1 MKSFES
7 FCEYVR
13 QKVVDGYNIV
23 YMSRLKDEFL
33 KRVRAI
39 DNEDASNY
47 KTFRLKKRLQDR
59 FPQLVFHKPRRRF
72 TSEIVYAEDMNQ
84 GSSNIG
90 ADRAFFRAPQGYRRA
105 PQGYRRA
112 PQASIGR
119 RKGTAGRRKPPQ
131 GASRVPQGAA
141 SLHRAPQASTG
152 RRKGTAG
159 RRKGTAG
166 RRKPPQGAALISMRE
181 RRALIGRKAYVH
193 PVTYAIPVL

>member
-119 RKGTAGRRKPPQ
+119 RKGTASLHRAPQGYRRAPQASIGRRKGTAARRKPPQ
-131 GASRVPQGAA
+131 GAARVPQGAARVPQGAA
-141 SLHRAPQASTG
+141 SLHRVP
-152 RRKGTAG
+152 
-159 RRKGTAG
+159 
-166 RRKPPQGAALISMRE
+166 
-181 RRALIGRKAYVH
+181 H
-193 PVTYAIPVL
+193 